1 MAEEEKRYFTVRAV
15 EALIPRLETI
25 MTRVMDAQAEAT
37 RLRTALEAA
46 QREVVLSGGMR
57 LRQEWWRARRAA
69 PRTSPPTCGRCS
81 TASPAYM
88 TA

>member
-46 QREVVLSGGMR
+46 CKDTPVLPRPRVKGTRAELVKHFSDGRFVHQVALFAPSMR
-57 LRQEWWRARRAA
+57 L
-69 PRTSPPTCGRCS
+69 S
-81 TASPAYM
+81 
-88 TA
+88 